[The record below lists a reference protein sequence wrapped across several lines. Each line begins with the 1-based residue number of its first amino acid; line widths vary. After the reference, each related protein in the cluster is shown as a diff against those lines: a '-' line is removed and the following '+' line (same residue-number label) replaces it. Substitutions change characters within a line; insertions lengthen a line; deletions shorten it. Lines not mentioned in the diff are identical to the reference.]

1 MKRVGHLYEKICDI
15 ENIKTAII
23 KASKGKRS
31 RDDVRQILT
40 DIPKYAEII
49 QRQLLSNSFVPAEY
63 RTGTV
68 REGSSKKVRAISKPN
83 FYPDQIVHWA
93 IMLQLQPIFT
103 KGMYKITCGSIP
115 GRGVHY
121 GKKFIEKW
129 LKTDRKNTRYYLK
142 LDITKFYPSVDI
154 DRLEYKLSTKIKDI
168 RALDL
173 VHKILEKGDGLP
185 IGILMS
191 QWFANFYL
199 QDLDHYVK
207 QTLKAIYYVRYMDDM
222 VLFGPNKR
230 KLHRMRKS
238 IDHYLALEGL
248 KLKHNWQVCKTDKE
262 PLDFVGF
269 RFHRGHTTLRKAIML
284 RITRKARKLAR
295 HVVPTYHDACGMIS
309 YLGWVTHSSSY
320 RLYNKWIK
328 PYIQI
333 KELKRIIS
341 NESRKGLRHETSQIR
356 IAQLSA

>member
-83 FYPDQIVHWA
+83 FFPDQIVHWA

-103 KGMYKITCGSIP
+103 KGMYEITCGSIP

-129 LKTDRKNTRYYLK
+129 LKTDRKNTKYYLK
-142 LDITKFYPSVDI
+142 LDISKFYPSI
-154 DRLEYKLSTKIKDI
+154 NTARLEQKLATKIKDTRLLGLI
-168 RALDL
+168 
-173 VHKILEKGDGLP
+173 HKILSKAEGLP

-199 QDLDHYVK
+199 QGLDHYIK
-207 QTLKAIYYVRYMDDM
+207 QDLKAVYYVRYMDDM
-222 VLFGPNKR
+222 VIFGPNK
-230 KLHRMRKS
+230 KELHKMRVA
-238 IDHYLALEGL
+238 IDRYLTAEQL
-248 KLKHNWQVCKTDKE
+248 KLKPNWQVCKTDKE

-269 RFHRGHTTLRKAIML
+269 RFHRGYTTLRKAIML
-284 RITRKARKLAR
+284 RVTRKARKLSKR
-295 HVVPTYHDACGMIS
+295 VVPSYHDACGMIS
-309 YLGWVTHSSSY
+309 YLGWITHSNSY
-320 RLYNKWIK
+320 RLFEKWIK
-328 PYIQI
+328 PYLHIQI
-333 KELKRIIS
+333 LKRIIR
-341 NESRKGLRHETSQIR
+341 NNQRKELAYAAT
-356 IAQLSA
+356 